1 MEIVKRRRN
10 NSKKHFVLAIS
21 FFNES
26 QKKPQRL
33 RVNFH
38 ILHATFYQTKLL
50 TLIRVGER
58 GGGVSLNNS
67 EFLIRP
73 SL

>member
-38 ILHATFYQTKLL
+38 ILHATFYSNKAFNPNL
-50 TLIRVGER
+50 GGR
-58 GGGVSLNNS
+58 GGRGG
-67 EFLIRP
+67 FP
-73 SL
+73 